1 MQLSYLLPQI
11 GIERCLAYP
20 THDLLLT
27 CEQNLIRSRIL
38 ILRRVHDPF
47 DLVDEVSQVLLNLLA
62 DRTRLC
68 LWVAFISK
76 LRHLSLMESLQLPHF
91 VDYFNQVV
99 KLLYLQV
106 LDDTL
111 RTLFQHLLEL
121 DSL

>member
-1 MQLSYLLPQI
+1 MQLRDLLPQI

-62 DRTRLC
+62 DRTSLS

-91 VDYFNQVV
+91 VHYFNQVV

>member
-1 MQLSYLLPQI
+1 MQLSDLLPQI

-20 THDLLLT
+20 PHDLLLT
-27 CEQNLIRSRIL
+27 RKQNLIRRRIL

-47 DLVDEVSQVLLNLLA
+47 DLVDEVAEVLLNLLA

-68 LWVAFISK
+68 LAVALISK
-76 LRHLSLMESLQLPHF
+76 LRHLSLMEGLQLPDF
-91 VDYFNQVV
+91 VDDFNQVV